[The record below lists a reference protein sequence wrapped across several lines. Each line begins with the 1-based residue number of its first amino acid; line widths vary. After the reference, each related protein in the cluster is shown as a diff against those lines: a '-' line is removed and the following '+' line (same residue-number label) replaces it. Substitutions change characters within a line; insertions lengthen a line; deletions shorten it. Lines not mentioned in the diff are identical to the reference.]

1 MMKIIIIDSLKINK
15 RLMKRNDIDYHKVN
29 IVMTNGEKF
38 ITRST
43 YGKEDDEI
51 KLDRDPLT
59 HPAWTGSLTSG
70 LTSKTSRFAKFKDKY
85 GDIF

>member
-1 MMKIIIIDSLKINK
+1 MEKNK
-15 RLMKRNDIDYHKVN
+15 IDYHKII
-29 IVMTNGEKF
+29 IVMTNGEEF
-38 ITRST
+38 ETRST
-43 YGKEDDEI
+43 YGKQGDKV

-70 LTSKTSRFAKFKDKY
+70 STSKTSKMAKFNDKY

>member
-1 MMKIIIIDSLKINK
+1 MAE
-15 RLMKRNDIDYHKVN
+15 IDYHK
-29 IVMTNGEKF
+29 ITIIMTDGQEF
-38 ITRST
+38 ETRST
-43 YGKEDDEI
+43 YGKEGDKI

-70 LTSKTSRFAKFKDKY
+70 SASKTSKIAKFNDKY

>member
-1 MMKIIIIDSLKINK
+1 MAE
-15 RLMKRNDIDYHKVN
+15 IDYHKVT
-29 IVMTNGEKF
+29 IVMTDGQEF
-38 ITRST
+38 ETRST
-43 YGKEDDEI
+43 YGKEGDKI

-70 LTSKTSRFAKFKDKY
+70 SANKTSKLAKFNDKY

>member
-1 MMKIIIIDSLKINK
+1 MAEVEIDYHKIIII
-15 RLMKRNDIDYHKVN
+15 
-29 IVMTNGEKF
+29 MTDGQEF
-38 ITRST
+38 ETLST
-43 YGKEDDEI
+43 YGKEGDRV

-70 LTSKTSRFAKFKDKY
+70 ATSKTSKLAKFNDKY